1 MSQYIVHRRQKAVII
16 HNNVKDLFS
25 VYEALTICAKKVLDL
40 RGNLDLSHW
49 K

>member
-1 MSQYIVHRRQKAVII
+1 MDWRLVIA

-25 VYEALTICAKKVLDL
+25 VYEALTPFAKKVLDL
-40 RGNLDLSHW
+40 RDNLNLSRW